1 MVQSDS
7 RPAIGSL
14 QARGEKRKR
23 EEVQIEYDV
32 LLRPVLYG
40 GGASS
45 GNAIIIALRSGHP
58 DRQSRGKCR
67 YRSGYC
73 AWVTTTRSSCES
85 EFKFVGSERGP
96 RRVAAWRAAGT
107 RPAAHVFARAFDGTA
122 LGQGIFGLNASL
134 CRETAV
140 PRDNVRV
147 FALRSILPQHSAR
160 PPSPKVSSHR

>member
-1 MVQSDS
+1 MYFS
-7 RPAIGSL
+7 
-14 QARGEKRKR
+14 
-23 EEVQIEYDV
+23 
-32 LLRPVLYG
+32 VLYCM
-40 GGASS
+40 AAALLLATQSS
-45 GNAIIIALRSGHP
+45 LLCALVIRIV
-58 DRQSRGKCR
+58 SREGKCR

-140 PRDNVRV
+140 PRDNVRL
-147 FALRSILPQHSAR
+147 FALHSILPQHSAR